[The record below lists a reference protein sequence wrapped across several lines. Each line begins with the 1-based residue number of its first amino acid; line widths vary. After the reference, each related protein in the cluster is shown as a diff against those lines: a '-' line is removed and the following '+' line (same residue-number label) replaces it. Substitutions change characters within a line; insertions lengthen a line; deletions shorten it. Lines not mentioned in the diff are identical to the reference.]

1 MVIYAWFSIIRSF
14 YIFLLISVDSS
25 CRANIILQGLKNN
38 LKNKKQPIIILTDD
52 NVSIPKLKK
61 KDQNISSFSNHCFNV
76 FVLIGILLTY

>member
-61 KDQNISSFSNHCFNV
+61 KKIKIYLLSLTI
-76 FVLIGILLTY
+76 VLMYLF